1 MDFYN
6 SLKNQNY
13 FNFETVFF
21 KKKVGPGVIDF
32 FENLTRLG
40 LNCFTSPNVSWF
52 KKKRFSTEVFSD
64 SKLFIGTYLKS
75 NIFHFNYLAKI
86 KQTSLVAFFE
96 LKIINVIKNR

>member
-1 MDFYN
+1 MDFCY

-40 LNCFTSPNVSWF
+40 LNCFTSPNLSWF
-52 KKKRFSTEVFSD
+52 KKKTFQQKF
-64 SKLFIGTYLKS
+64 FFPIQ
-75 NIFHFNYLAKI
+75 NYL
-86 KQTSLVAFFE
+86 LVH
-96 LKIINVIKNR
+96 L